1 VAAGCHGALAVVF
14 MGAALP
20 TNVGQECAMSG
31 LIPAILLIISF
42 LLVMFALRF
51 AARRRW
57 R

>member
-1 VAAGCHGALAVVF
+1 
-14 MGAALP
+14 MGATLP
-20 TNVGQECAMSG
+20 TNVGQERAMSG
-31 LIPAILLIISF
+31 LIPTILLIIGF